1 MVRGMLFPEE
11 NSISKSLQQH
21 SFNSPV
27 MTHRESTE
35 KELSDN
41 DSETAIKKP
50 RKVTVEP
57 LNIVYE
63 PGAKFSGSVT
73 HESYSHGSF
82 GS

>member
-1 MVRGMLFPEE
+1 
-11 NSISKSLQQH
+11 
-21 SFNSPV
+21 